1 MYVILVMKQVGD
13 VLMIDDK
20 KWLEFISEAD
30 IYTGP
35 LTTGELFCKLF
46 EINDTDI
53 AQVDND
59 SAWQLIVYKYRT
71 NRD

>member
-1 MYVILVMKQVGD
+1 MLLMSYAGD
-13 VLMIDDK
+13 VPMIDDK

-30 IYTGP
+30 TYTGP

-46 EINDTDI
+46 EIYDTQL

-59 SAWQLIVYKYRT
+59 SAWQLIVYKYR
-71 NRD
+71 NKD

>member
-30 IYTGP
+30 TYTGP

-46 EINDTDI
+46 EIHDTQL

-59 SAWQLIVYKYRT
+59 SAWQLIVYKYR
-71 NRD
+71 NKD